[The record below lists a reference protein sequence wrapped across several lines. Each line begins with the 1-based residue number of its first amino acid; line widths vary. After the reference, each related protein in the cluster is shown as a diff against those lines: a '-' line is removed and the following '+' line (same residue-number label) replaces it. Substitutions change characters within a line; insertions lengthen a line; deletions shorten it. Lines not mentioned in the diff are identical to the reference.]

1 MFDISAFAQG
11 LALGLGMFVCPGP
24 KDVLILRQALFQR
37 PSIELIA
44 VGTLSDALLIWLGMA
59 GASAALS
66 RAPALQTAALWLG
79 VSLMVGHGLLAA
91 KRAVGGANSI
101 SLGGHPL
108 QTISRG
114 KSMAALLAISF
125 FNPVAWLDTVLV
137 IGTFGAALPTATQMS
152 FAFGAVAASFAWFLT
167 LVTGAR
173 SASRLMTEPR
183 AWQALDVLIA
193 VVMIGLAAYVA
204 SGLL

>member
-1 MFDISAFAQG
+1 MFDISASAQG

-37 PSIELIA
+37 PLVELIA

-79 VSLMVGHGLLAA
+79 VSLLVIHGLLAA
-91 KRAVGGANSI
+91 KRAVGGAPNV
-101 SLGGHPL
+101 SLIGHPAHSV
-108 QTISRG
+108 SRG
-114 KSMAALLAISF
+114 KSLATLLAISF

-183 AWQALDVLIA
+183 AWQALDALIA
-193 VVMIGLAAYVA
+193 VAMIGLAAYVA

>member
-193 VVMIGLAAYVA
+193 VAMIGLAAYVA